1 MPNTTPPVQP
11 EHFDALV
18 VGAGFAG
25 LYALHKLRDQMGL
38 RVRVYEAGGGVGG
51 TWYWNRYPGAR
62 CDIES
67 HQYSY
72 SFSEALQQEWR
83 WSEKYAAQP
92 EILRYLEHVAE
103 RFDLKRDIT
112 FDTRISGAR
121 FDEANNEWVL
131 EVAGRA
137 VARAPFLISALGTL
151 SAPKPPEYPGFDS
164 FRGQV
169 YVTGTWPHAG
179 VDFTGQRVAVIGTG
193 ASGVQ
198 AIPEIARQAA
208 QLTVFQR
215 TPNFAT
221 PSRNGP
227 MTADYEQSIKSRY
240 AALRRQARES
250 FGGIPFDQIQPSALA
265 VSPEE
270 RRQVYERCYAEGGF
284 RLFFDSFADLLI
296 DPEANR
302 TAAEFVHE
310 KIRSRVK
317 DPAVAELLCPKDH
330 PYGTKRPPLE
340 MDYYETYNRDNVR
353 LVDLHRT
360 PIEAITPQGIRT
372 TEGEHEFDS
381 IVLATGFD
389 ASTGP
394 LLRMNVRG
402 RGGLRLNDKWADGP
416 RTYLGLAVQGFPNL
430 FVITGPQSPS
440 VLYNMPLAIED
451 HVEWAADCIAYLRA
465 RNLSAIEPTLDAED
479 RWIAHTNE
487 VAAGTLLPRAN
498 SWYMGANVPGKPRAP
513 LVYLGGAPA
522 YRKICDEVAAE
533 DYRGFVLTPGAPVA
547 EPADGLTPR

>member
-1 MPNTTPPVQP
+1 MSNTTTPGQP
-11 EHFDALV
+11 LQFDALV
-18 VGAGFAG
+18 IGAGFAG
-25 LYALHKLRDQMGL
+25 LYALHKLRDRLGL

-103 RFDLKRDIT
+103 RFDLLGDIT
-112 FDTRISGAR
+112 FDTRISAAT
-121 FDEANNEWVL
+121 FDESRNEWVL
-131 EVAGRA
+131 EANGRPI
-137 VARAPFLISALGTL
+137 ARAPFLISALGTL
-151 SAPKPPEYPGFDS
+151 SAPKPPEYPGFDR

-169 YVTGTWPHAG
+169 YVTGTWPHEG

-198 AIPEIARQAA
+198 AIPEIAKQAA

-227 MTADYEQSIKSRY
+227 MTADYEHAIKSRY
-240 AALRRQARES
+240 AALRRQSRES

-265 VSPEE
+265 VSPEQ

-284 RLFFDSFADLLI
+284 RLFFDSFADLLL
-296 DPEANR
+296 DAEANR
-302 TAAEFVHE
+302 TAADFVHE

-317 DPAVAELLCPKDH
+317 DPAVADLLCPKDH

-340 MDYYETYNRDNVR
+340 VDYYETYNRDNVQ

-372 TEGEHEFDS
+372 SEREYALDS

-402 RGGLRLNDKWADGP
+402 RGGLRLVDKWADGP
-416 RTYLGLAVQGFPNL
+416 RTYLGIAVQGFPNL
-430 FVITGPQSPS
+430 FIITGPQSPS

-451 HVEWAADCIAYLRA
+451 HVEWAADCIAYLRE
-465 RNLSAIEPTLDAED
+465 RGLSTIEPTLDAED

-487 VAAGTLLPRAN
+487 VAERTLLPRAN

-522 YRKICDEVAAE
+522 YRKICDDVAAE
-533 DYRGFVLTPGAPVA
+533 GYRGFAVTAAGTVEESA
-547 EPADGLTPR
+547 